1 MVNETP
7 PSTLHKNGSL
17 SRLADIEETEKADSS
32 SVDTSS
38 EIIPNGGD
46 SLTERPSLVIDQ
58 TQRNNTVS
66 DNGQLDADRPSLVYD
81 YQQRRD
87 SKMFLRR
94 PSGNPNLYNNIEKR
108 VSISAIT
115 PHRLTNGRRSG
126 TISVKERRSTL
137 GDVKR
142 RTAFMDNNIN
152 RYHDRL
158 RNTDISMKNAIE
170 TMPLSKYE

>member
-1 MVNETP
+1 M
-7 PSTLHKNGSL
+7 
-17 SRLADIEETEKADSS
+17 ADIEEAEKTDSS

-38 EIIPNGGD
+38 ETIPNGGD
-46 SLTERPSLVIDQ
+46 SPLQRPSLYDYQ
-58 TQRNNTVS
+58 NQRKNTAT
-66 DNGQLDADRPSLVYD
+66 DNGYVDVDRPSLGYD

-87 SKMFLRR
+87 SKLFLRR
-94 PSGNPNLYNNIEKR
+94 PSGNPNLGNIERR
-108 VSISAIT
+108 VSGIVIT

-126 TISVKERRSTL
+126 TISVRERRSTY

-158 RNTDISMKNAIE
+158 RNTDISMKKAIE
-170 TMPLSKYE
+170 TMPLSKYELEIL